1 MNMLRSMSLAA
12 MPVRPLRR
20 AGFTVWLLQHLAAK
34 AGAG

>member
-1 MNMLRSMSLAA
+1 MKMPRAMSLQA

-20 AGFTVWLLQHLAAK
+20 AGFTDWLLQHLAAK